1 MSHDDVLARW
11 RRRREEWT
19 RLGVQ
24 VDGAKVAAEVLADLE
39 ALLAAA
45 RDVPLTLHEAAQESG
60 YSGDHLGRLVR
71 AGRIPNAGRP
81 YAPRIRRRDLPRRAR
96 AAVAD
101 GTRVSYDAGADAR
114 KLVSRRKGGPHGLA

>member
-1 MSHDDVLARW
+1 MATGSSAMSHDDVLARW

-45 RDVPLTLHEAAQESG
+45 RDVPLTRAPHPPRSG
-60 YSGDHLGRLVR
+60 PGVR
-71 AGRIPNAGRP
+71 VLR
-81 YAPRIRRRDLPRRAR
+81 
-96 AAVAD
+96 
-101 GTRVSYDAGADAR
+101 
-114 KLVSRRKGGPHGLA
+114 

>member
-1 MSHDDVLARW
+1 MSQEVLARW

-24 VDGAKVAAEVLADLE
+24 VDGAKVAEEVLADLE

-45 RDVPLTLHEAAQESG
+45 RDVPLTLQEAARESG
-60 YSGDHLGRLVR
+60 YSADHLGRLVR
-71 AGRIPNAGRP
+71 QGKIPNAGRP
-81 YAPRIRRRDLPRRAR
+81 SAPRIRRRDLPRRAR

-101 GTRVSYDAGADAR
+101 VARAAYDAGADAR
-114 KLVSRRKGGPHGLA
+114 KLVSRRKGGTHGLA

>member
-60 YSGDHLGRLVR
+60 YSGDHLGRDATCPGER
-71 AGRIPNAGRP
+71 ALLLPT
-81 YAPRIRRRDLPRRAR
+81 APGYPMMPEPTL
-96 AAVAD
+96 
-101 GTRVSYDAGADAR
+101 GS
-114 KLVSRRKGGPHGLA
+114 S